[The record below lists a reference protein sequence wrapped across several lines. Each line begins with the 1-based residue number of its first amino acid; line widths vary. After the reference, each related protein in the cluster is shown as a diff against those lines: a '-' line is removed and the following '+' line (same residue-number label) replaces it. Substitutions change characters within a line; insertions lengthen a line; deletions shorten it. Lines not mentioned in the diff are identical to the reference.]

1 MKKIIKKLIS
11 CVVALAMSLTITNS
25 MASCEKVP
33 PYECGDFTYRLVS
46 PEHCKC
52 ELEEKHAAIIG
63 LTELGKSKEILVVPD
78 EVDGYIVGHVRQ
90 YALWTGSFDF
100 SIDSEKLVRFYD
112 PTRKVLSYSCF
123 DSAEREDGS
132 LPNPNLEKV
141 IVKFQ
146 ETSKDGYNGKVYN
159 RKTPFQSG
167 KHWYALHKYTNVSY
181 WLNYES
187 ENLGLYWVDDFD
199 YGTAITYIPENPIR
213 EGYIFDGWY
222 KEPECINEWDFETD
236 TLPQAKYNEQEEE
249 IHQETKLYA
258 KWIEN

>member
-25 MASCEKVP
+25 MVSCEQVP
-33 PYECGDFTYRLVS
+33 PYECGDFTYRLCL
-46 PEHCKC
+46 PKYCKNQI
-52 ELEEKHAAIIG
+52 EEEHAAIIG
-63 LTELGKSKEILVVPD
+63 LTEVGKSKEILIVPD
-78 EVDGYIVGHVRQ
+78 EVDEYIVGHVGQ
-90 YALWTGSFDF
+90 YAYLGTNG
-100 SIDSEKLVRFYD
+100 SIDSEKLVRFYATD
-112 PTRKVLSYSCF
+112 KNILDIDHFFNGAKT
-123 DSAEREDGS
+123 EDGS
-132 LPNPNLEKV
+132 FPNPNLEKV
-141 IVKFQ
+141 VIKFQ
-146 ETSKDGYNGKVYN
+146 ETSKDGYNGKVYS
-159 RKTPFQSG
+159 RKASSQG
-167 KHWYALHKYTNVSY
+167 WKDWKGYNYTNVSY

-199 YGTAITYIPENPIR
+199 YGTAITYIPENPTR

-249 IHQETKLYA
+249 IHQETKLYV